1 MQVRA
6 HQLAQDL
13 RRNPPPLVMVFG
25 DDSFLV
31 EEALDTVRSHARAW
45 GAEERLRLSI
55 EAGFDWRQLW
65 DEYHALS
72 LFASRRLIEL
82 DLNAKLDDSGRQTL
96 VELLDKPNPD
106 VLLLLRGPRADKS
119 ITGAK
124 WFKTLDKAGFY
135 VPIYSLDER
144 QFPGWLSRRL
154 NQAGLNATPDALAL
168 LATFTEGNLL
178 AASQEVD
185 KLALL
190 HQGQLDKAQVEA
202 AVLDHARF
210 DLFQWT
216 EALLGDDA
224 AKALRV
230 LVRIREEG
238 LEPPLL
244 IWALDRE
251 LEQLLALQSAADPQA
266 ELNKRRMPPQRKP
279 LYQKALRRLSAAR
292 LRQIQ
297 RHLAWLDQRFKTSED
312 NDVWPGLMDLTLAFF
327 PGSRPKLDVITPG
340 YAQ

>member
-1 MQVRA
+1 MQVRP
-6 HQLAQDL
+6 HQLHQDL
-13 RRNPPPLVMVFG
+13 RRHQPPLVMVFG

-31 EEALDTVRSHARAW
+31 EEALDVVRSHARDW
-45 GAEERLRLSI
+45 GAEERLRLAV
-55 EAGFDWRQLW
+55 EAGFDWQQLW

-72 LFASRRLIEL
+72 LFATRRLIEL
-82 DLNAKLDDSGRQTL
+82 DLNTKLDDMGRSTL
-96 VELLDKPNPD
+96 TELLANPNPD
-106 VLLLLRGPRADKS
+106 IILLLRGPRAEKS
-119 ITGAK
+119 MTGAK
-124 WFKTLDKAGFY
+124 WFKTLEQAGFY

-154 NQAGLNATPDALAL
+154 QQVGLNATPDALAM

-178 AASQEVD
+178 AASQEVQ

-190 HQGQLDKAQVEA
+190 HQGQLDRAMVEA

-230 LVRIREEG
+230 LARIREEG

-251 LEQLLALQSAADPQA
+251 LEQLLALLSAADPQA
-266 ELNKRRMPPQRKP
+266 ELARRRMPPQRKP
-279 LYQKALRRLSAAR
+279 LYQKALRKLSAGR

-297 RHLAWLDQRFKTSED
+297 RHLAWLDQHFKLSD
-312 NDVWPGLMDLTLAFF
+312 DGDVWPGLMDLTLAFF
-327 PGSRPKLDVITPG
+327 PGQRPRLDVIRPG
-340 YAQ
+340 YAS